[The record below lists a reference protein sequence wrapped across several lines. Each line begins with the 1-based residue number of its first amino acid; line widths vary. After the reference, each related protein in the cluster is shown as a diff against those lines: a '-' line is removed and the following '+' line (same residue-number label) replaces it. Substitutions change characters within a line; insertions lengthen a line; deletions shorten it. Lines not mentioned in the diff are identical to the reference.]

1 MKKMRT
7 LAIMAI
13 LGLAIPTL
21 AQERGRSPEQ
31 REQLEALKIA
41 FITEELN
48 LSPDEAKAFWPV
60 YNEMEN
66 QLKEIRRSK
75 RENQKNAGANF
86 DVMTDADIEKSM
98 ESGLTLSQQELD
110 VKRDHVSKFKK
121 VLPIRKVA
129 KLYASEEIFKQRLLK
144 RFKEKRKEGHRGGG
158 KGL

>member
-1 MKKMRT
+1 MRT
-7 LAIMAI
+7 LAIIAI
-13 LGLAIPTL
+13 LGITIPTL

-48 LSPDEAKAFWPV
+48 LSPDEAQTFWPV

-75 RENQKNAGANF
+75 RENQKNARTNF
-86 DVMTDADIEKSM
+86 DVMTDSEIEKSM
-98 ESGLTLSQQELD
+98 ESGLALSQQELD
-110 VKRDHVSKFKK
+110 VKRDYASKFKK

-129 KLYASEEIFKQRLLK
+129 KLYASEERFKQRLLK
-144 RFKEKRKEGHRGGG
+144 RFKEKRKDGKPGGG
-158 KGL
+158 RSF